1 MTNQN
6 TRTITSIET
15 TDGRYNKVDANVWWD
30 KTGIDL
36 VDESVVDAHM
46 EANQVGIVV
55 LETVEEIAEDD
66 APAPFGPR

>member
-1 MTNQN
+1 MTN

-15 TDGRYNKVDANVWWD
+15 TDGRYNKVDENVWWD

-46 EANQVGIVV
+46 EANRVGVV
-55 LETVEEIAEDD
+55 VIESTEEVAAEDE
-66 APAPFGPR
+66 PSVPGLR